1 MFKQTLAEIDDRH
14 GIQWRFDTAQYT
26 VAFWAQEEIMEP
38 EDNFEFPED
47 VEFARQDHP
56 AHWFCAFVGVFKGED
71 DSTAGIWKG
80 NAVCVG
86 YDVLGGCSYNSFRE
100 FLGLRDGIGGKISP
114 GGYFPD
120 MVRQALSEARAH
132 EIRNTMVTA

>member
-1 MFKQTLAEIDDRH
+1 MFKKTLAEIDNRY

-26 VAFWAQEEIMEP
+26 VAFWAEEEDMAP

-47 VEFARQDHP
+47 VEFARQDEP
-56 AHWFCAFVGVFKGED
+56 AHWFCAFVGIFKGED
-71 DSTAGIWKG
+71 DDDAECI
-80 NAVCVG
+80 G

-100 FLGLRDGIGGKISP
+100 FVGGRT
-114 GGYFPD
+114 GYRRAKLIKGSYLPD

-132 EIRNTMVTA
+132 EISNTMAA